1 MLKPREVIVDV
12 GTIMKII
19 LEREFV
25 IGIMKEFHIEIGV
38 ELLKEIQIVVI
49 NVEKDLEIEGKN
61 GKGL

>member
-12 GTIMKII
+12 GMIMKII